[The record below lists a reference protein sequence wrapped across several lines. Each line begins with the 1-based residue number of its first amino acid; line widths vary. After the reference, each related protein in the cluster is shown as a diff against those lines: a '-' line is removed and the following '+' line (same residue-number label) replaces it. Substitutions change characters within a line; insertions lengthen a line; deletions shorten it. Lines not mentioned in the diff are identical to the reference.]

1 MPTRRRFAL
10 PCLALAIAWVLTS
23 VTVRPQVAGPTA
35 APTATGQEPRGAD
48 PTSLPRPFLKAGID
62 VVSVTATVLD
72 ANGRLVTGLTKE
84 DFVLFDDSEEQT
96 ITQFTN
102 ERVPVSLGILLD
114 VSDSMTGRRMDD
126 ARVALDKFLGEL
138 LSAEDEAFVGVF
150 NHRPRTIAPW
160 TLRPAQLRGVLDG
173 VIPTGGTAIYDAI
186 AQSLSRFGNRAHQ
199 RAAIV
204 VISDGADT
212 ASDTDLRALRSSLR
226 RNEAFVY
233 AVAIDP
239 PERKRIN
246 TAVDSAALRSITDDS
261 GGFTEVVH
269 DTAELGPATQRIASE
284 LNRQYSVRV
293 RLAASQR
300 RAVPQRPGPDE
311 ERGVSCPVTQG
322 VCGGGKEVK
331 RERASC
337 FVR

>member
-1 MPTRRRFAL
+1 ML
-10 PCLALAIAWVLTS
+10 PRAPLALALLLSLAATALIAQEMPRA
-23 VTVRPQVAGPTA
+23 RPGFR
-35 APTATGQEPRGAD
+35 TGV
-48 PTSLPRPFLKAGID
+48 D

-72 ANGRLVTGLTKE
+72 ANGGLVTGLTAD
-84 DFVLFDDSEEQT
+84 DFVVFDDGREQP
-96 ITQFTN
+96 ITQFSS

-126 ARVALDKFLGEL
+126 ARAALDQFLGEWL
-138 LSAEDEAFVGVF
+138 DEEDEAFVGVF
-150 NHRPRTIAPW
+150 NHRPRIVSPW
-160 TLRPAQLRGVLDG
+160 TLKPSQLRGALDG

-186 AQSLSRFGNRAHQ
+186 ALALTKFPNRAHQ

-212 ASDTDLRALRSSLR
+212 ASDVDLRTLRASLR

-246 TAVDSAALRSITDDS
+246 TAVDPAALRAISDDS

-269 DTAELGPATQRIASE
+269 DTSELGPATRRIAEE
-284 LNRQYSVRV
+284 LNNQYLMGYVSPHPDDGNYHSIRV
-293 RLAASQR
+293 RTKN
-300 RAVPQRPGPDE
+300 PDY
-311 ERGVSCPVTQG
+311 R
-322 VCGGGKEVK
+322 
-331 RERASC
+331 
-337 FVR
+337 VRSRKGYLGELRK